1 VSASLPKLAVISIY
15 LGIFQDRVSR
25 WCCWAV
31 GLVLCVGPAVSV
43 PMLAFQCRPVA
54 YLHDKTIPGGRCWNQ
69 ALMFRYGSIPNIVT
83 DVVMLILPMPLIWG
97 LHVSFK
103 VKIGLLFTFL
113 LGSMWVLQKLLRFV
127 AFFTPLVDGT
137 WTAVPLLCWGIVEP
151 SIYLL
156 AACLLC
162 LRPLL
167 RSLVK
172 DNGSFQAVRRLWS
185 SYGATRH
192 AHTPY
197 IEGPDRDAIRL
208 TSDAENPSKNA
219 STLA

>member
-25 WCCWAV
+25 WCCWVV

-113 LGSMWVLQKLLRFV
+113 LGSMWVLQKLGECFV
-127 AFFTPLVDGT
+127 SLIRSQGLGHIYSPICRLLHALGRRHLDCGT
-137 WTAVPLLCWGIVEP
+137 TSMLGYCGAK
-151 SIYLL
+151 YLSLGCML
-156 AACLLC
+156 ALF
-162 LRPLL
+162 
-167 RSLVK
+167 K
-172 DNGSFQAVRRLWS
+172 
-185 SYGATRH
+185 
-192 AHTPY
+192 
-197 IEGPDRDAIRL
+197 
-208 TSDAENPSKNA
+208 A
-219 STLA
+219 STQVSGQRQWFVPGCSTIMV